1 MQKYQTPEE
10 KREYKARK
18 KAMKKRMIAQ
28 YGYVYYLR
36 DKTWFNVKDQRPDE
50 NFDAWKNRLAF
61 YGFTTDGTD
70 AKNGKRHF
78 AEPNVHDWG
87 EAEAVEAE
95 AVEAEAVEEI
105 AEEAAE
111 EAVEEAAEEA
121 VDVAIL
127 EEDAPAKE

>member
-95 AVEAEAVEEI
+95 AVEEI

-111 EAVEEAAEEA
+111 EAVEEA

>member
-10 KREYKARK
+10 KREYKAHK

-28 YGYVYYLR
+28 FGYVYYLR
-36 DKTWFNVKDQRPDE
+36 DKTWFNIKDQRPDE

-87 EAEAVEAE
+87 EA

-111 EAVEEAAEEA
+111 ATAKEA
-121 VDVAIL
+121 VDVEVV